1 MKILG
6 VDFGYGSGENKDVIS
21 LVGIEKTNEKC
32 EVISC
37 ETRYINWDVIE
48 MTDYID
54 DKFNGYN
61 YITIN
66 STGIGM
72 SLIDNLKQNLKYK
85 NKIIEYSVRNIER
98 THNLITRLHDSKLN
112 ECLGLDIPI
121 KMICGRLK
129 FDFENKSIIEST
141 TLLALSLANDAF
153 YNIPKPLEFNE
164 ENIRGIADESFLE
177 SLWNMESFSCDC
189 RDIFKGRERLKRE
202 DFIKTVVDGC
212 LNSKVI
218 HLSFDEWHRGI
229 SKSHFISKMSSEF
242 KIPVVYKFDS
252 HIKIHEKDCYK
263 VYKFN
268 KLIGIKPCK
277 ILIDE
282 GFTFEE
288 VRKLRNQ
295 GFEVLG
301 FINTCGRYNLI

>member
-6 VDFGYGSGENKDVIS
+6 VDFGYGSGKNKDVIS

-85 NKIIEYSVRNIER
+85 NKIIECSVCNIER

-112 ECLGLDIPI
+112 ERLGLDIPI

-141 TLLALSLANDAF
+141 TLLALSLANYAF
-153 YNIPKPLEFNE
+153 YNIPEPLEFNRG
-164 ENIRGIADESFLE
+164 NIKDIAEESFDE
-177 SLWNMESFSCDC
+177 TNWNSYTLKQFSDTEVII
-189 RDIFKGRERLKRE
+189 RKNMDRNT
-202 DFIKTVVDGC
+202 FIDYVVQGC
-212 LNSKVI
+212 VDEKVV
-218 HLSFDEWHRGI
+218 HLTREWHRGI
-229 SKSHFISKMSSEF
+229 AKTYFIKNMAEKFNLPIFVKYKSPE
-242 KIPVVYKFDS
+242 YNNN
-252 HIKIHEKDCYK
+252 K
-263 VYKFN
+263 VYTNIDQLIGVRFN
-268 KLIGIKPCK
+268 K
-277 ILIDE
+277 ILVDE
-282 GFTFEE
+282 CDKET
-288 VRKLRNQ
+288 VAKLRKMGIAPI
-295 GFEVLG
+295 GFACTYQNYE
-301 FINTCGRYNLI
+301 LI